1 MTLLLLGTSIPPP
14 KHGNYLAWLEEE
26 ERKRIEE
33 DTAVLMA
40 YFLFEDYK
48 VEQIRSDN

>member
-14 KHGNYLAWLEEE
+14 INSNLLEWLAYQ

-33 DTAVLMA
+33 DTATLMA
-40 YFLFEDYK
+40 YFLFEDYQ
-48 VEQIRSDN
+48 VEQIHSDN